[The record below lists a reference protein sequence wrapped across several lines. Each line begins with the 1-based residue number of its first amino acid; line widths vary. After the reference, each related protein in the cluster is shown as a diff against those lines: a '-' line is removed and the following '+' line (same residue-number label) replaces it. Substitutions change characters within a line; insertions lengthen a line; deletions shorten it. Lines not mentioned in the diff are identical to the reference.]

1 MTVALI
7 SLDFQGPVCET
18 TLRRLPAV
26 IGHGPEA
33 DVRIEH
39 SSISR
44 EHCRITRVHDA
55 LVVEDLDSVH
65 GTFVDGSR
73 IRGAAVV
80 RPGQQLA
87 VGLLSFLVQLRP
99 EAEPAGPVEAA
110 AVAEVM

>member
-1 MTVALI
+1 
-7 SLDFQGPVCET
+7 VCET
-18 TLRRLPAV
+18 TLRRLPSV

-39 SSISR
+39 CSISR
-44 EHCRITRVHDA
+44 EHCRIARVNGE

-73 IRGAAVV
+73 IRGATVV

-87 VGLLSFLVQLRP
+87 FGLLSFLVQLRQ
-99 EAEPAGPVEAA
+99 EAEHVAPAEEA
-110 AVAEVM
+110 VLAEAM

>member
-44 EHCRITRVHDA
+44 EHCRITRA
-55 LVVEDLDSVH
+55 SM
-65 GTFVDGSR
+65 TRWWSKIW
-73 IRGAAVV
+73 IRSTGRSSTEVASAA
-80 RPGQQLA
+80 RRWFGRA
-87 VGLLSFLVQLRP
+87 NSWRSGC
-99 EAEPAGPVEAA
+99 
-110 AVAEVM
+110 